1 MATKRDG
8 RGPPSAATNLI
19 AGGGAGMMEALVCH
33 PLDTIKVRMQLSR
46 RARQP
51 GAPKR
56 GFVRT
61 GAEIVR
67 RETPLGLYKGLGA
80 VVTGIVPKMAIRF
93 SSFEAYKQMLSSTS
107 SPSSPSSSSSS
118 SSSPAGDGK
127 NQGTKKIS
135 GAGTFAAGLAAGVT
149 EAVAV
154 VTPMEVV
161 KIRLQAQHHSMADPL
176 DVPKYRNAAHAAYTV
191 VREEGFGALYRGV
204 SLTALRQGS
213 NQAVNFSAYTY
224 FKEALV
230 RWQFPPEDEN
240 DDAGFGS
247 GAAKAKAKANAAA
260 AAVTAASSGN
270 PLPAWQTT
278 VIGLVS
284 GAMGPLSNAPI
295 DTIKTRLQKTP
306 AEPGVSAFR
315 RISVIAKDMFKQEG
329 FHAFYKGITPR
340 IMRVAPGQAVTFTV
354 YEYLKDKLE
363 RSKPALIVGSQYEE

>member
-1 MATKRDG
+1 
-8 RGPPSAATNLI
+8 
-19 AGGGAGMMEALVCH
+19 MMEALACH

-56 GFVRT
+56 GFIKT
-61 GAEIVR
+61 GAEIVK

-80 VVTGIVPKMAIRF
+80 VLTGIVPKMAIRF
-93 SSFEAYKQMLSSTS
+93 TSFEAYKQMLADQET
-107 SPSSPSSSSSS
+107 
-118 SSSPAGDGK
+118 
-127 NQGTKKIS
+127 QTIS
-135 GAGTFAAGLAAGVT
+135 GRGTFMAGLAAGVT

-176 DVPKYRNAAHAAYTV
+176 DIPKYRNAAHALYTV
-191 VREEGFGALYRGV
+191 VKEEGAGALYRGV

-213 NQAVNFSAYTY
+213 NQAVNFTAYTY
-224 FKEALV
+224 FKEALL
-230 RWQFPPEDEN
+230 RWQQPLD
-240 DDAGFGS
+240 GT
-247 GAAKAKAKANAAA
+247 GA
-260 AAVTAASSGN
+260 TIAS
-270 PLPAWQTT
+270 LPSWQTT

-306 AEPGVSAFR
+306 AEEGVSAFK
-315 RISVIAKDMFKQEG
+315 RISTIAGEMFKQEG

-363 RSKPALIVGSQYEE
+363 KSGPSRISGGRYEE